1 MREPAHVVMIP
12 PPLPN
17 TFDGLMEVYEDNY
30 RKIRKLCDNINPNV
44 GQYLSVSTADLD
56 LHMQIIERSRYTYT
70 LILSYHFNRDQTT
83 APADYPQLTVR
94 VYHDAMQAEVLP
106 EITQGSDSSAQY
118 ENKCLL
124 RRWRDNRFLS
134 KWLSFL
140 LRRGHSFD

>member
-1 MREPAHVVMIP
+1 MREPIQGAIIP

-17 TFDGLMEVYEDNY
+17 TFAGLMEVYEDNY
-30 RKIRKLCDNINPNV
+30 IKLRKLCDNINPNI
-44 GQYLSVSTADLD
+44 GQYLSVSTATLD

-70 LILSYHFNRDQTT
+70 LILSYHFNSDKTME
-83 APADYPQLTVR
+83 PVDYPQLTVR

-106 EITQGSDSSAQY
+106 EVVEGSNSSSQY
-118 ENKCLL
+118 ENKRLL

-140 LRRGHSFD
+140 LRRGHSFY